1 MKTSLR
7 LIVVVLAMLSAVPAM
22 AGKIGFLDAERAVSS
37 VQEGKRQLEALD
49 EAAKPRRERLGQMR
63 AILIELDKQRT
74 AQRSVATAEV
84 IKGLESDFLQGRREF
99 EDATRNFK
107 RDLEAKQNEFLEAVA
122 TRIGT
127 VASDYGR
134 ANDFDAI
141 FMLNAQPL
149 VYVGDSSDVTDTVIR
164 LYDDRFPVN

>member
-1 MKTSLR
+1 MQALLR
-7 LIVVVLAMLSAVPAM
+7 WTLVVLAISSAVPAL
-22 AGKIGFLDAERAVSS
+22 AGRVGFLDAERAVAS
-37 VQEGKRQLEALD
+37 VGEGKRQLKAL
-49 EAAKPRRERLGQMR
+49 EEWAQPRRDRLQEMQTN
-63 AILIELDKQRT
+63 LVNLNNQLT
-74 AQRSVATAEV
+74 TQRSVATPEAV
-84 IKGLESDFLQGRREF
+84 KTLEEQVLRGRREL
-99 EDATRNFK
+99 EDAGRAFN

-122 TRIGT
+122 TKIGT